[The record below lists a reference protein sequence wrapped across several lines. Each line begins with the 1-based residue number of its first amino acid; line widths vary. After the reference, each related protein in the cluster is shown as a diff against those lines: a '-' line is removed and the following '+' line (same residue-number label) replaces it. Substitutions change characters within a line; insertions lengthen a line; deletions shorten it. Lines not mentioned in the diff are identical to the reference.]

1 MYLIEGKGCT
11 VGNRNAT
18 DIVQKNRKSY
28 QKDVLLGM
36 SHMSRENQ
44 LIKEIY
50 TKSRYSTKKNLL
62 TRSDIPVF
70 SGSPISIR
78 STSTYAESM

>member
-1 MYLIEGKGCT
+1 LKEKGAQWE
-11 VGNRNAT
+11 NRNAT
-18 DIVQKNRKSY
+18 DIVRKTEGRT
-28 QKDVLLGM
+28 KKTCVARDV
-36 SHMSRENQ
+36 SHVTRRENQ

-50 TKSRYSTKKNLL
+50 TKFRYSTTKNLL

-78 STSTYAESM
+78 STSTYAESI